1 MKAGLMTHYM
11 QFPHAHSF
19 PQNPTQT
26 YIPSLCVSLVDA
38 SLRDTVLALLSAG
51 RCRVTFLNAHCFN
64 MMARSRRYAHAVHSA
79 DLRLPDGLG
88 VAMACKMAG
97 KKLAANLN
105 GTDLVPAL
113 LAKAAQQGKSVYLF
127 GGTPGTAQKAAKALI
142 SNIPDLQIVGLRDGY
157 QQAENEEKVI
167 ADINKSGADIVLVA
181 MGVPLQD
188 IWLHCNAH
196 RIDADL
202 TMGVGAA
209 LDFLAGNVIRAPNA
223 MRIVGG
229 EWIWRLA
236 FEPRRLAK
244 RYLVGNVTFLARA
257 ARLAMHQL
265 KISRVARRSLDV
277 VVSGTA
283 ALLLAPIFAATALA
297 IKAQSRGPVFFR
309 QVRVGKDGVPFEMFK
324 FRSMREDAEECRR
337 AVLATSDRDGICF
350 KSKSDPRITSVGQFI
365 RRFSIDELPQI
376 FNVLR
381 GEMSVVGPR
390 PALQSEVTAYPNR
403 ALKRLAVKPGMTGIW
418 QVSGRADVGFDKMID
433 MDLAYVKSRSILLD
447 LILISMTFRAVLTG
461 RGAH

>member
-1 MKAGLMTHYM
+1 M
-11 QFPHAHSF
+11 
-19 PQNPTQT
+19 
-26 YIPSLCVSLVDA
+26 
-38 SLRDTVLALLSAG
+38 RDTVLALLSAR

-64 MMARSRRYAHAVHSA
+64 VMAQSRRYAHAVHSA

-88 VAMACKMAG
+88 VTMACKMAG

-113 LAKAAQQGKSVYLF
+113 LAAAAQQGKSVYLF
-127 GGTPGTAQKAAKALI
+127 GGTPGTVQKAAKTLM
-142 SNIPDLQIVGLRDGY
+142 SNIPGLQIVGMRDGY
-157 QQAENEEKVI
+157 RQALNEEQIV

-209 LDFLAGNVIRAPNA
+209 LDFLAGNVIRAPKS
-223 MRIVGG
+223 MRYVGC

-236 FEPRRLAK
+236 CEPRRLAK

-257 ARLAMHQL
+257 GRLAMHQM
-265 KISRVARRSLDV
+265 KMSRVMRRSIDV
-277 VVSGTA
+277 VVSGFA
-283 ALLLAPIFAATALA
+283 ALLLAPVFAATALA
-297 IKAQSRGPVFFR
+297 IKTQSRGPVFFR
-309 QVRVGKDGVPFEMFK
+309 QVRVGKNGVPFEMFK
-324 FRSMREDAEECRR
+324 FRSMRENAEECRR
-337 AVLATSDRDGICF
+337 AILATSDREGICF
-350 KSKSDPRITSVGQFI
+350 KSKSDPRVTSVGQFI

-381 GEMSVVGPR
+381 GEMSIVGPR
-390 PALQSEVTAYPNR
+390 PALQSEVAAYPNR

-418 QVSGRADVGFDKMID
+418 QVSGRANVGFDKMID